1 MRNWQEAR
9 NLGFEQPNEFCV
21 HVFVF
26 VWYVEAD
33 DSLVREVLPELG
45 SDFVSVCLLHDEDD
59 LCPLNQL
66 WRQWIVC
73 IVIRPRRGTF
83 DSRVACEYL
92 LSRWATQAILAT
104 DEKDALHV
112 PKVTSVAEKVEP
124 ILLLNLV
131 ATA

>member
-9 NLGFEQPNEFCV
+9 NLGFKQPNKFWV
-21 HVFVF
+21 HVCVF
-26 VWYVEAD
+26 VRYVEAD
-33 DSLVREVLPELG
+33 DSLAREVLPELG
-45 SDFVSVCLLHDEDD
+45 IDFVSVCLLHDEDD
-59 LCPLNQL
+59 LGPLNQL

-73 IVIRPRRGTF
+73 IVIRPRRGAF

-92 LSRWATQAILAT
+92 LSRWATQPILAT

-112 PKVTSVAEKVEP
+112 ES

-131 ATA
+131 AAA

>member
-1 MRNWQEAR
+1 MRNWQEGR
-9 NLGFEQPNEFCV
+9 NLGFEQPDEFCV

-45 SDFVSVCLLHDEDD
+45 SDFVSVRLLHDEDD
-59 LCPLNQL
+59 LGPLNQL

-73 IVIRPRRGTF
+73 IVIRPRRGAF

-112 PKVTSVAEKVEP
+112 PKETPVA
-124 ILLLNLV
+124 
-131 ATA
+131 